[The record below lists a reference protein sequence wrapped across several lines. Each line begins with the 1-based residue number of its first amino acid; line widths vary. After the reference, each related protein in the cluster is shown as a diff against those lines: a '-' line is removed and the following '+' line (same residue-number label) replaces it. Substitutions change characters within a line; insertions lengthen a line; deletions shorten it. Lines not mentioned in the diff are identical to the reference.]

1 MSTSNQNPFAND
13 PFNPYAAP
21 ETSGFAFE
29 NSANGPPLATLG
41 QRFGGAF
48 IDGLL
53 MLPLIAVVVYVSFNS
68 VVIAPGG
75 TEPEVP
81 LLVTLMTVPISIAW
95 FLILH
100 GYLLATKGQTI
111 GKMAVGTQIVDAQT
125 GELVPLLP
133 LFLKRN
139 VSMQAIAMIPYVGN
153 VSALI
158 DVLMIF
164 RTSRKCLHDD
174 IAGTKVIVYQPR

>member
-21 ETSGFAFE
+21 DTSGFAME

-53 MLPLIAVVVYVSFNS
+53 MLPLIAVVFYLTLNTA
-68 VVIAPGG
+68 VVTPAGAQ
-75 TEPEVP
+75 PEVP
-81 LLVTLMTVPISIAW
+81 FLVTLMIVPISIAW

-125 GELVPLLP
+125 GALVPLLP

-139 VSMQAIAMIPYVGN
+139 ISMQLLAMIPIVGN
-153 VSALI
+153 FIALI
-158 DVLMIF
+158 DALMIF
-164 RTSRKCLHDD
+164 RSSRKCLHDD

>member
-1 MSTSNQNPFAND
+1 MSTSNPSPFAND

-21 ETSGFAFE
+21 ETSGFATE

-53 MLPLIAVVVYVSFNS
+53 MLPLIAVVLYLTASSAVA
-68 VVIAPGG
+68 APGG
-75 TEPEVP
+75 AAPEVP
-81 LLVTLMTVPISIAW
+81 FMMTLMTVPISIAW

-125 GELVPLLP
+125 GALVPLLP

-139 VSMQAIAMIPYVGN
+139 VSMQALAMIPFVGN
-153 VSALI
+153 VIALI
-158 DVLMIF
+158 DALMIF
-164 RTSRKCLHDD
+164 RASRKCLHDD

>member
-1 MSTSNQNPFAND
+1 MSTSDQNPFAND

-21 ETSGFAFE
+21 ETSGFAVE
-29 NSANGPPLATLG
+29 NSADGPPLATRS
-41 QRFGGAF
+41 QRFSAAF

-53 MLPLIAVVVYVSFNS
+53 MLPLIGVVFFLAARTAVV
-68 VVIAPGG
+68 APGG
-75 TEPEVP
+75 TAPEVP
-81 LLVTLMTVPISIAW
+81 FKVTLMIVPISIAW

-111 GKMAVGTQIVDAQT
+111 GKMAIGTQIVDAQT
-125 GELVPLLP
+125 GALVPLLP

-139 VSMQAIAMIPYVGN
+139 ISIQLLSLIPLVGN
-153 VSALI
+153 FIALI
-158 DVLMIF
+158 DALMIF
-164 RTSRKCLHDD
+164 RASRKCLHDD